1 MTTRHTLK
9 HIIDEK
15 NVSYTEL
22 GKKLGLTRQ
31 TMWDNINSKK
41 NKDIGSDRF
50 VKLANLLGYR
60 VYIVPDDVNKP
71 TGAIEI
77 TNE

>member
-1 MTTRHTLK
+1 MTTRNTLK
-9 HIIDEK
+9 HIIEEK
-15 NVSYTEL
+15 NASYTEL

-31 TMWDNINSKK
+31 TMWDNVNSKK
-41 NKDIGSDRF
+41 SKDIGSDRF

-60 VYIVPDDVNKP
+60 VYIVPEDVKKP